1 MNLPVKYRPKTFEE
15 VTGQSHVTRTLQ
27 NALRTGRISQA
38 YLFAGPRG
46 VGKTTTARIFAKGLN
61 CERGVTPHPCNS
73 CEICKE
79 IDEGRSLDVI
89 EIDGAS
95 NRGIEEIRNLREKIR
110 FTPTRARYK
119 VYIIDEVH
127 MLTTEAFNAL
137 LKTLEEP
144 PPHVIFIFATTEPR
158 KIPETVISRT
168 QRFDFRPLSV
178 KEIAERLRVVADKE
192 GIDVEE
198 NALLRIAK
206 YADGSL
212 RDGLALLE
220 QLYVFSGGKIKVDDV
235 NQVLGIIDE
244 EFFVKL
250 FDSALKGDTRSVLS
264 ISNEAFEQ
272 GYSIHEFARSFSEAI
287 RELVRAKFMGE
298 KNPFSKI
305 AEIITDGQLTAAMKI
320 ALDIEE
326 VARYSQNPRV
336 GIDYHLIRLSYLD
349 RILKVDEILEK
360 SGVFLISEDRKAK
373 EEERRQISR
382 EEKEEILTE
391 LKEGLEKTGE
401 KVEEKKDVKS
411 RLKDLLS
418 EKPKRE
424 TSTPS
429 EESSG
434 QLVEKSNE
442 SLVEETEIMNVLREH
457 VPFVSMVIE
466 KSYMRLDDKTLKIGV
481 EDEFEKDLI
490 LRHENKILFLLY
502 DRFKTKFSLDIQ
514 LKGPDTGG
522 DDGVSSKINM
532 DEYSPVLQ
540 KLIQKFDLEVIK
552 DV

>member
-61 CERGVTPHPCNS
+61 CEKGVTPHPCNQ
-73 CEICKE
+73 CEICRE

-168 QRFDFRPLSV
+168 QRFDFKPLSIS
-178 KEIAERLRVVADKE
+178 EIADRLKVVADRE
-192 GIDVEE
+192 GIEVELG
-198 NALLRIAK
+198 ALTRIAK

-220 QLYVFSGGKIKVDDV
+220 QLYVFSGDKIKIEDV

-250 FDSALKGDTRSVLS
+250 LDSALKGDTRSVLY

-272 GYSIHEFARSFSEAI
+272 GYSIHEFARSFNEAI
-287 RELVRAKFMGE
+287 RELVKARFLGE
-298 KNPFSKI
+298 KNPFSHI
-305 AEIITDGQLTAAMKI
+305 AKIITDSQLTAIMRI

-326 VARYSQNPRV
+326 VVRYSQNPRV

-360 SGVFLISEDRKAK
+360 SGVFLVTEREKARQESSVHASK
-373 EEERRQISR
+373 EER
-382 EEKEEILTE
+382 EEILSE
-391 LKEGLEKTGE
+391 LKAGLRETEGKIRKEENVKERLRDLLPEKPIGGPVAQLISPDEQKTVQ
-401 KVEEKKDVKS
+401 KVEASITE
-411 RLKDLLS
+411 
-418 EKPKRE
+418 
-424 TSTPS
+424 
-429 EESSG
+429 
-434 QLVEKSNE
+434 N
-442 SLVEETEIMNVLREH
+442 EIMNILKEH
-457 VPFVSMVIE
+457 IPFVSMVIE
-466 KSYMRLDDKTLKIGV
+466 RPYVKVEDKTLKIEA

-490 LRHENKILFLLY
+490 LRHKNKILFLLY
-502 DRFKTKFSLDIQ
+502 DKFKIKFSLDVR
-514 LKGPDTGG
+514 LRESNVEG
-522 DDGVSSKINM
+522 KI
-532 DEYSPVLQ
+532 DHDVKEFSPTLQ

>member
-15 VTGQSHVTRTLQ
+15 VTGQAHVTRTLQ

-61 CERGVTPHPCNS
+61 CEKGVTPHPCNQ

-178 KEIAERLRVVADKE
+178 REIAERLQIVADRE
-192 GIDVEE
+192 GIEVDE
-198 NALLRIAK
+198 NALARIAK

-220 QLYVFSGGKIKVDDV
+220 QLYVFSGGRIRVEDV

-250 FDSALKGDTRSVLS
+250 LESALKGDTRSVLS

-272 GYSIHEFARSFSEAI
+272 GYSIHEFSRSFSEAI

-298 KNPFSKI
+298 KNPFSQI
-305 AEIITDGQLTAAMKI
+305 ANEITTGQLTAAMKI

-336 GIDYHLIRLSYLD
+336 GIDYHLIRLSYID
-349 RILKVDEILEK
+349 KILKVDEILEK
-360 SGVFLISEDRKAK
+360 SGVFLVS
-373 EEERRQISR
+373 
-382 EEKEEILTE
+382 EEKESTQESSTPPSDEERKEILSEIKT
-391 LKEGLEKTGE
+391 GLERTGE
-401 KVEEKKDVKS
+401 SQEEEKIRE
-411 RLKDLLS
+411 RLKDLF
-418 EKPKRE
+418 
-424 TSTPS
+424 
-429 EESSG
+429 
-434 QLVEKSNE
+434 VEKHEKDFVPKVNVEAEKQE
-442 SLVEETEIMNVLREH
+442 SRSTIEENEIMDVLKKH
-457 VPFVSMVIE
+457 IPFVSMVIE
-466 KSYMRLDDKTLKIGV
+466 KSYLRVEGKTLKIGV

-502 DRFKTKFSLDIQ
+502 NRFKTKFSLNIH
-514 LKGPDTGG
+514 LRSSEFNEERNEVEG
-522 DDGVSSKINM
+522 DRIG
-532 DEYSPVLQ
+532 EFPPVVQ